1 MKLIMLVT
9 AQPNDDTYY
18 DAEIEI
24 LNVIDTDSEGGELRN
39 YINVN
44 AEIQNLTGRDCLWL
58 AIPVTIDKWMRKFK
72 ISSCEAQD
80 GELFEETKRFFREE
94 KIQAF
99 WRGKEISLE

>member
-1 MKLIMLVT
+1 MKLIMLAT
-9 AQPNDDTYY
+9 AKPNDDTYY
-18 DAEIEI
+18 DAEIDV
-24 LNVIDTDSEGGELRN
+24 LNIIDTDSEGGELRN

-44 AEIQNLTGRDCLWL
+44 AEIAERTGSHHLWL
-58 AIPVTIDKWMRKFK
+58 AIPVTIDKWFPKLG

-99 WRGKEISLE
+99 WRGREISLE